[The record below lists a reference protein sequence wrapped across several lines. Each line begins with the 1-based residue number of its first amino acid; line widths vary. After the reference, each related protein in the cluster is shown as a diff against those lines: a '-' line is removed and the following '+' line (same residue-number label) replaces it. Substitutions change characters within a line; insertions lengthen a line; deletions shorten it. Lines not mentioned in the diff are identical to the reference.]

1 MLTLVSLVGAALTL
15 ALIARLE
22 WKAAERHRREREARE
37 RVAARAEDI
46 LRSFEETGQ
55 GWFWETDRR
64 GLITYILPKA
74 ALVLGKR
81 VEGICGQPLS
91 TIVDAGAGAVGA
103 ERTLSFH
110 LSARS
115 AFHDV
120 EVRAATSEDE
130 RWWALTGRP
139 VYDSYSNFCGFR
151 GHGTD
156 LTEKRRSEQQVSRL
170 ALYDPLTGL
179 ANRVQMSQALAQ
191 LLAAPSGRGRECA
204 VLMRDLDRFKHV
216 NDTRD
221 HPAGDAL
228 LRQVAQRLERAIG
241 TAGRCGRLGGDE
253 FQAIVPGHQRREML
267 GPLAQEI
274 ITQLS
279 QPHTIGARRAG
290 ARPARGHRPRR
301 A

>member
-1 MLTLVSLVGAALTL
+1 MLTLVSLVGAAITL

-22 WKAAERHRREREARE
+22 WEAAERRRREREARA

-55 GWFWETDRR
+55 GRFWETDRR
-64 GLITYILPKA
+64 GLITYIPPKA
-74 ALVLGKR
+74 ALVLGKS
-81 VEGICGQPLS
+81 VEEICGQPLS

-103 ERTLSFH
+103 ARTLSFH

-139 VYDSYSNFCGFR
+139 VHDSYSNFCGFR

-179 ANRVQMSQALAQ
+179 ANRVQMSQALEQ
-191 LLAAPSGRGRECA
+191 ILAAPSGRERECA

-216 NDTRD
+216 NDTLGR
-221 HPAGDAL
+221 PAGDAL

-241 TAGRCGRLGGDE
+241 TAGRLRT
-253 FQAIVPGHQRREML
+253 P
-267 GPLAQEI
+267 
-274 ITQLS
+274 
-279 QPHTIGARRAG
+279 
-290 ARPARGHRPRR
+290 RG
-301 A
+301 